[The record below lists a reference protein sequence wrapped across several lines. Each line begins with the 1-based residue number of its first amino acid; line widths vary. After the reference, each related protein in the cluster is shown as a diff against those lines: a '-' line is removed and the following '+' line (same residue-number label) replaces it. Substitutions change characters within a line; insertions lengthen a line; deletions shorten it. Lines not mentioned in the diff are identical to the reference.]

1 MLKPILNLK
10 LRFASVV
17 IFLWAALSLPLPP
30 HIAAAQC
37 SPDNAHLPARVLW
50 SKLSFRGKA
59 FSGSVSVDVQ
69 LTFLPSDRAQN
80 VLIASPKGV
89 PVSSESSTVGQIVVH
104 RIIDP
109 AFGSEITERD
119 KVLFDPIQASALGR
133 VRIRRGKDDF
143 LKTYRFTNLGVYRI
157 QKEPSN
163 KKEVQLS
170 PDKWTKVGESFYRHD
185 LKRLGCSVASER
197 SILLYLACTAPF
209 SKSQQPLSVCVFG
222 KRQLHRVDLSANGLQ
237 SLEVNYLEKKQDT
250 QVAKQGK
257 VDALKLTLQTQPLD
271 TDLDDVENF
280 SFLGLRKDIAIFI
293 DPTSKLPLQISG
305 KLPKL
310 GTMHLKLSEVELGG
324 IADLPEQSLSQ

>member
-1 MLKPILNLK
+1 M
-10 LRFASVV
+10 
-17 IFLWAALSLPLPP
+17 
-30 HIAAAQC
+30 
-37 SPDNAHLPARVLW
+37 
-50 SKLSFRGKA
+50 
-59 FSGSVSVDVQ
+59 Q

-80 VLIASPKGV
+80 VLIASPRGV
-89 PVSSESSTVGQIVVH
+89 PVSSESSKVGQITVH
-104 RIIDP
+104 RTIDP
-109 AFGSEITERD
+109 VFGSEITEED
-119 KVLFDPIQASALGR
+119 NVLFNPIQASALGR

-143 LKTYRFTNLGVYRI
+143 LKKYRFTNLGVYRI

-170 PDKWTKVGESFYRHD
+170 PDKWTKGGESFYRHD

-197 SILLYLACTAPF
+197 SILLYLACAAPF
-209 SKSQQPLSVCVFG
+209 SKNRQPFSVCVFG
-222 KRQLHRVDLSANGLQ
+222 KRQLHRVDLSPNGLQ

-250 QVAKQGK
+250 QVVKQGK
-257 VDALKLTLQTQPLD
+257 VDALKLMLQAQSLD

-293 DPTSKLPLQISG
+293 DPSSKLPLQISG